1 LDEHHLDIKL
11 DTNPEL
17 IGTMGAEFATL
28 TMKVTP
34 LTEAEKLVLTGVFKV
49 FKKFSLDVNN

>member
-1 LDEHHLDIKL
+1 LDIKL